1 MKDFLFD
8 DLDVSQEAL
17 DLELDSLVSA
27 TESCGEDKDD
37 DDDNAPED
45 VEEKDLDAAD
55 EASLAYA
62 ALMDLSSPAEISEIV
77 ESYEEQSNLSST
89 FGVAMEKN
97 IVRLDRKARYTHLS
111 TQAAFNLARANNDP
125 NMKKLMKLWAM
136 EKILEKKIQARWGS
150 KARKIANVK
159 IRDYAANGKRI
170 AKPNPSTLSGKKNVT
185 GAIAQRA
192 VNSAKRMFSNG
203 TKINPRK

>member
-1 MKDFLFD
+1 MDNFLLD

-17 DLELDSLVSA
+17 DLELESLVSA
-27 TESCGEDKDD
+27 TESTDEDK

-62 ALMDLSSPAEISEIV
+62 ALMDLSSPAEISEIA
-77 ESYEEQSNLSST
+77 ESYEEKSNLSST

>member
-27 TESCGEDKDD
+27 SESCGEDK

-97 IVRLDRKARYTHLS
+97 IVRLDRQARYTHLS

-136 EKILEKKIQARWGS
+136 EKILEKKIQSRWGS

>member
-17 DLELDSLVSA
+17 DLELESLVSA
-27 TESCGEDKDD
+27 TESTEEDKDD
-37 DDDNAPED
+37 DKAPED

-97 IVRLDRKARYTHLS
+97 IVRLDRQARYTHLS

-136 EKILEKKIQARWGS
+136 EKILEKKIQSRWGS

>member
-1 MKDFLFD
+1 MDNFLLD

-17 DLELDSLVSA
+17 DLELESLVSA
-27 TESCGEDKDD
+27 TESTDEDK

-97 IVRLDRKARYTHLS
+97 IVRLDRQARYTHLS

-136 EKILEKKIQARWGS
+136 EKILEKKIQSRWGS

>member
-1 MKDFLFD
+1 MDNFLLD

-17 DLELDSLVSA
+17 DLELESLVSA
-27 TESCGEDKDD
+27 TESTDEDK

-136 EKILEKKIQARWGS
+136 EKILEKKIQARWSS

-192 VNSAKRMFSNG
+192 VNSAKKMFSNG

>member
-1 MKDFLFD
+1 MDNFLLD

-17 DLELDSLVSA
+17 DLELESLVSA
-27 TESCGEDKDD
+27 TESTDEDK

>member
-17 DLELDSLVSA
+17 DLELESLVSA
-27 TESCGEDKDD
+27 TESTEEDK

-136 EKILEKKIQARWGS
+136 EKILEKKIQSRWGS

>member
-17 DLELDSLVSA
+17 DLELESLVSA
-27 TESCGEDKDD
+27 TESTDEDK

-97 IVRLDRKARYTHLS
+97 IVRLDRQARYTHLS

>member
-17 DLELDSLVSA
+17 DLELESLVSA
-27 TESCGEDKDD
+27 TESTEEDK

-97 IVRLDRKARYTHLS
+97 IVRLDRQARYTHLS

>member
-1 MKDFLFD
+1 MDNFLLD

-17 DLELDSLVSA
+17 DLELESLVSA
-27 TESCGEDKDD
+27 TESTDEDK

-136 EKILEKKIQARWGS
+136 EKILEKKIQARWGN

>member
-17 DLELDSLVSA
+17 DLELESLVSA
-27 TESCGEDKDD
+27 TEACGEDK

-170 AKPNPSTLSGKKNVT
+170 AKPNPSTLSRKKNVT

>member
-17 DLELDSLVSA
+17 DLELESLVSA
-27 TESCGEDKDD
+27 TESTEEDK

-192 VNSAKRMFSNG
+192 VNSAKKMFSNG

>member
-1 MKDFLFD
+1 MDNFLLD

-17 DLELDSLVSA
+17 DLELESLVSA
-27 TESCGEDKDD
+27 TESTDEDK

-97 IVRLDRKARYTHLS
+97 IVRLDRQARYTHLS

>member
-1 MKDFLFD
+1 MDNFLLD

-27 TESCGEDKDD
+27 TESTEEDKDD
-37 DDDNAPED
+37 NNAPED

-97 IVRLDRKARYTHLS
+97 IVRLDRQARYTHLS

-136 EKILEKKIQARWGS
+136 EKILEKKIQSRWGS

>member
-1 MKDFLFD
+1 MKDFLLD

-17 DLELDSLVSA
+17 DLELESLVSA
-27 TESCGEDKDD
+27 TESTEEDK

>member
-1 MKDFLFD
+1 MDNFLLD

-17 DLELDSLVSA
+17 DLELESLVSA
-27 TESCGEDKDD
+27 TESTDEDK

-62 ALMDLSSPAEISEIV
+62 ALMDLSSPAEISEIA

-89 FGVAMEKN
+89 LGVAMEKN

>member
-1 MKDFLFD
+1 MDNFLLD

-17 DLELDSLVSA
+17 DLELESLVSA
-27 TESCGEDKDD
+27 TESTEEDK

-62 ALMDLSSPAEISEIV
+62 ALMDLSSPAEISEIA
-77 ESYEEQSNLSST
+77 ESYAEQSNLSST

-136 EKILEKKIQARWGS
+136 EKILEKKIQSRWGS
-150 KARKIANVK
+150 RARKIANVK

>member
-27 TESCGEDKDD
+27 TESTEEDKDD
-37 DDDNAPED
+37 DKAPED

-97 IVRLDRKARYTHLS
+97 IVRLDRQARYTHLS

-136 EKILEKKIQARWGS
+136 EKILEKKIQARWSS

>member
-17 DLELDSLVSA
+17 DLELESLVSA
-27 TESCGEDKDD
+27 TESTDEDK

-97 IVRLDRKARYTHLS
+97 IVRLDRQARYTHLS

-136 EKILEKKIQARWGS
+136 EKILEKKIQARWSS

-192 VNSAKRMFSNG
+192 VNPAKRMFSNG

>member
-1 MKDFLFD
+1 MDNFLLD

-17 DLELDSLVSA
+17 DLELENLVSA
-27 TESCGEDKDD
+27 TESTEEDK

>member
-1 MKDFLFD
+1 MDNFLLD

-17 DLELDSLVSA
+17 DLELESLVSA
-27 TESCGEDKDD
+27 TESTEEDK

>member
-27 TESCGEDKDD
+27 SESCGEDK

-97 IVRLDRKARYTHLS
+97 IVRLDRQARYTHLS

-136 EKILEKKIQARWGS
+136 EKILEKKIQARWSS

>member
-27 TESCGEDKDD
+27 TESSGEDK

-97 IVRLDRKARYTHLS
+97 IVRLDRQARYTHLS

-136 EKILEKKIQARWGS
+136 EKILEKKIQSRWGS

>member
-17 DLELDSLVSA
+17 DLELESLVSA
-27 TESCGEDKDD
+27 TESTEEDK

>member
-1 MKDFLFD
+1 MDNFLLD

-17 DLELDSLVSA
+17 DLELESLVSA
-27 TESCGEDKDD
+27 TESTDEDK

-136 EKILEKKIQARWGS
+136 EKILEKKIQSRWGS

>member
-17 DLELDSLVSA
+17 DLELESLVSA
-27 TESCGEDKDD
+27 TESTDEDK

>member
-27 TESCGEDKDD
+27 TESTEEDKDD
-37 DDDNAPED
+37 DKAPED

-97 IVRLDRKARYTHLS
+97 IVRLDRQARYTHLS

-136 EKILEKKIQARWGS
+136 EKILEKKIQSRWGS

>member
-27 TESCGEDKDD
+27 TESTEEDKDD
-37 DDDNAPED
+37 DKAPED

-97 IVRLDRKARYTHLS
+97 IVRLDRQARYTHLS

>member
-1 MKDFLFD
+1 MDNFLLD

-17 DLELDSLVSA
+17 DLELESLVSA
-27 TESCGEDKDD
+27 TESTDEDK

-136 EKILEKKIQARWGS
+136 EKILEKKIQARWSS

>member
-1 MKDFLFD
+1 MDNFLLD

-17 DLELDSLVSA
+17 DLELESLVSA
-27 TESCGEDKDD
+27 TESTEEDT

>member
-1 MKDFLFD
+1 MDNFLLD

-17 DLELDSLVSA
+17 DLELESLVSA
-27 TESCGEDKDD
+27 TESTDEDK

-97 IVRLDRKARYTHLS
+97 IVRLDRQARYTHLS

-136 EKILEKKIQARWGS
+136 EKILEKKIQSRWGS
-150 KARKIANVK
+150 RARKIANVK

>member
-1 MKDFLFD
+1 MDNFLLD

-17 DLELDSLVSA
+17 DLELESLVSA
-27 TESCGEDKDD
+27 TESTEEDK

-97 IVRLDRKARYTHLS
+97 IVRLDRQARYTHLS

>member
-1 MKDFLFD
+1 MDNFLLD

-17 DLELDSLVSA
+17 DLELESLVSA
-27 TESCGEDKDD
+27 TESTDEDK

-97 IVRLDRKARYTHLS
+97 IVRLDRQARYTHLS

-136 EKILEKKIQARWGS
+136 EKILEKKIQARWGN

>member
-1 MKDFLFD
+1 MDNFLLD

-17 DLELDSLVSA
+17 DLELESLVSA
-27 TESCGEDKDD
+27 TESTEEDK

-136 EKILEKKIQARWGS
+136 EKILEKKIQARWGN

>member
-27 TESCGEDKDD
+27 TESTEEDK

-45 VEEKDLDAAD
+45 VDEKDLDATD

-97 IVRLDRKARYTHLS
+97 IVRLDRQARYTHLS

-136 EKILEKKIQARWGS
+136 EKILEKKIQSRWGS

-192 VNSAKRMFSNG
+192 VNSAKKMFSNG

>member
-27 TESCGEDKDD
+27 SESCGEDK

-97 IVRLDRKARYTHLS
+97 IVRLDRQARYTHLS

>member
-1 MKDFLFD
+1 MDNFLLD

-17 DLELDSLVSA
+17 DLELESLVSA
-27 TESCGEDKDD
+27 TESTDEDK

-97 IVRLDRKARYTHLS
+97 IVRLDRQARYTHLS

-136 EKILEKKIQARWGS
+136 EKILEKKIQARWSS

>member
-1 MKDFLFD
+1 MDNFLLD

-17 DLELDSLVSA
+17 DLELESLVSA
-27 TESCGEDKDD
+27 TESTEEDK

-136 EKILEKKIQARWGS
+136 EKILEKKIQSRWGS